1 MPKKTILLTG
11 ASGMVGRNLLEH
23 KDIKSFNILTPSATD
38 LNLCDCDK
46 LEKYLL
52 KNKPE
57 MIIHAAGKI
66 GGIQA
71 NLREPVSFLVDN

>member
-23 KDIKSFNILTPSATD
+23 KDIKSFNILTPSSTD

-57 MIIHAAGKI
+57 M
-66 GGIQA
+66 
-71 NLREPVSFLVDN
+71 NLSQSRLGQFQSKKCLL